1 MRKGALDYLRRHH
14 LALIALVVALSGT
27 AYAANKVT
35 SRDIRN
41 NTVRAIDLHQG
52 AVRGNEITNR
62 FTVERSK
69 DVANGASAIVS
80 VACPKSRRTLF
91 NGGGGWTPGGPG
103 TSIDGVDLS
112 AGANRGGVTV
122 SGTNASGSTQTL
134 VARAYCLPNR

>member
-69 DVANGASAIVS
+69 VVANGASGGVS
-80 VACPKSRRTLF
+80 VACPNNRRTLYS
-91 NGGGGWTPGGPG
+91 GGGGWPPGTPG
-103 TSIDGVDLS
+103 TTIDNIDLS
-112 AGANRGGVTV
+112 ASGNRGGVTV
-122 SGTNASGSTQTL
+122 SGTNASGLPQTL